1 MRKASRPRAWGLC
14 QWVTSGP
21 SSRGRHG
28 FFRTGC
34 TAGGGVAHLLRL
46 IAFLSLA
53 FVSSAHAQ
61 SCSRGVVNYSSFSL
75 GSNTTFYYGGDA
87 GIAFDAAAA
96 SACRGEYQWNS
107 GTPRCLVA
115 EAPYVPPYAPANVS
129 ITAGLSW
136 SGVECS
142 PPVVDEQQQLC
153 NSLNG
158 TETYGTVSGNM
169 APGSSACNASGCMAT
184 FAGTVLR
191 VKDASGQYV
200 TEGAMTFTDQK
211 CTFSA
216 DTGAT
221 EDTCPGGTSGEVNGV
236 TVCVNFDPKTNTIES
251 VKATTSTTA
260 NGSGTATATSTSTT
274 TCSNGSCN
282 STTTTVI
289 NNNGTTSSET
299 KTTDEPQSDFCAKN
313 PKDPQCTDEGSFSG
327 SCAGGFTCTG
337 DAVQCALAREVH
349 AQNCKLNA
357 TTDESALY
365 DLSKG
370 KEGNQTTDLPGNGE
384 HTFGPVSFDQSDA
397 LGGGTCITDLTLE
410 VLGNSVTLP
419 TSNVC
424 PYLLWLRSALL
435 AIGAILWIVIVF
447 RS

>member
-1 MRKASRPRAWGLC
+1 MGCAAACAWLAQG
-14 QWVTSGP
+14 VTEAQGNTFTGVFHLATGSCEISGGP
-21 SSRGRHG
+21 SFYAHYTT
-28 FFRTGC
+28 TGGPFWWVY
-34 TAGGGVAHLLRL
+34 ALP
-46 IAFLSLA
+46 
-53 FVSSAHAQ
+53 
-61 SCSRGVVNYSSFSL
+61 
-75 GSNTTFYYGGDA
+75 DA
-87 GIAFDAAAA
+87 
-96 SACRGEYQWNS
+96 
-107 GTPRCLVA
+107 
-115 EAPYVPPYAPANVS
+115 PP
-129 ITAGLSW
+129 
-136 SGVECS
+136 
-142 PPVVDEQQQLC
+142 PPDDQQLLC
-153 NSLNG
+153 NSLSG
-158 TETYGTVSGNM
+158 TETYGTVSGSA

-184 FAGTVLR
+184 FSGTVLR
-191 VKDASGQYV
+191 VKDASGQSV

-221 EDTCPGGTSGEVNGV
+221 EDTCPGGTTGEVNGV
-236 TVCVNFDPKTNTIES
+236 SVCVNFDPKTNTVES
-251 VKATTSTTA
+251 IKATTSTTA
-260 NGSGTATATSTSTT
+260 NGSGTTTATSTSTT
-274 TCSNGSCN
+274 TCSNGSCK
-282 STTTTVI
+282 STTTTTI

-313 PKDPQCTDEGSFSG
+313 PKDPQCTDEGSFTG

-384 HTFGPVSFDQSDA
+384 HTFGPASFDQSDA
-397 LGGGTCITDLTLE
+397 LGGGTCINDLTLE